1 MHIIDIARKTK
12 ADPFKLCECLI
23 LKMIDG
29 ANADVARVLRY
40 LATLGIFKEVTPEVY
55 AANRLSSVLEK
66 GKDIDSL
73 NSE

>member
-12 ADPFKLCECLI
+12 ADPFKLCEWFDI
-23 LKMIDG
+23 E
-29 ANADVARVLRY
+29 NNRRSSPDVARVLRY

>member
-1 MHIIDIARKTK
+1 
-12 ADPFKLCECLI
+12 
-23 LKMIDG
+23 MIDG
-29 ANADVARVLRY
+29 AHADVARVLRY

-73 NSE
+73 NSELVLVYQMHKK